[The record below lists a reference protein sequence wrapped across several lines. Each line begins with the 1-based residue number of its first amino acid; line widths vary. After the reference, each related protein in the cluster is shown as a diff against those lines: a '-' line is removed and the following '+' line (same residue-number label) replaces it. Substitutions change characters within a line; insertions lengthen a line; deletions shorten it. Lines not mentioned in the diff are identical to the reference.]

1 MAAESAVANAAAT
14 AESAAAGISPASGAA
29 ESAVAESA
37 VAGRATA
44 ESAPA
49 AGGPGGVGMPAGA
62 ESAPGAFTELS
73 TAFHCRIPV
82 FDGPLDLL
90 LNLVRENQ
98 MDIHAIPIAEITKQ
112 YCDYVAILQEI
123 DLELAGDYLEMAST
137 LLRWKA
143 RAQLPLPPSPE
154 EPEEEDPQ
162 ERLARMLLEYQRY
175 KTAAG
180 ELRGML
186 ERQSD
191 YIRHPGP
198 PVDRELRRG
207 EVEFEE
213 VSLFD
218 LLKAFK
224 SVMDLVGKKLPK
236 VLEGEGI
243 TVGQM
248 KADIIERLRMVEFV
262 RFADLFLVRGSKE
275 EIVVTFLALLE
286 LMKIQQIRVHQAAG
300 DGEIYIY
307 RKTAD
312 EGADA

>member
-1 MAAESAVANAAAT
+1 MTTSDGRARAES
-14 AESAAAGISPASGAA
+14 GSP

-37 VAGRATA
+37 AP
-44 ESAPA
+44 ES
-49 AGGPGGVGMPAGA
+49 GPGGIV
-62 ESAPGAFTELS
+62 ELS
-73 TAFHCRIPV
+73 TAFRCTIPI

-98 MDIHAIPIAEITKQ
+98 MDIHAIPISEITKQ
-112 YCDYVAILQEI
+112 YCDYVAVLQEI
-123 DLELAGDYLEMAST
+123 DLELAGDYLEMATT

-154 EPEEEDPQ
+154 EAPEEDPQ

-186 ERQSD
+186 ERQSN
-191 YIRHPGP
+191 YIGHPGP
-198 PVDRELRRG
+198 AVTGDLARG
-207 EVEFEE
+207 EVEFQEA
-213 VSLFD
+213 SLFD

-224 SVMDLVGKKLPK
+224 SVMDLVGRKLPK
-236 VLEGEGI
+236 VLPGENV
-243 TVGQM
+243 TVEQM
-248 KADIIERLRMVEFV
+248 KLDILERLRMVEFV
-262 RFADLFLVRGSKE
+262 RFADLFLVRGTKE

-286 LMKIQQIRVHQAAG
+286 LMKMQQIRVHQAAA

-307 RKTAD
+307 RKSEEEVTP
-312 EGADA
+312 